1 VTTTSSVKSDTPPLL
16 IALAAGVL
24 LFSMVGI
31 IPSTQRVF
39 DRLRTRRRR
48 GPEGQTTRKEWM
60 YRPPA
65 PGDEQVDPLAAPAEA
80 SAGVDEPRSDL
91 DSAATA
97 PPSVEMAAEA
107 AVEKAGEAVAESAAE
122 PRASVER
129 EQGEARHESEAEAAR
144 ITEDAR
150 RQARELIQAAELEAK
165 GIVVLA
171 GQNRARRENDLERL
185 ALEERRM
192 RLAAR
197 ATAQEA
203 ERKAEELLAATEAQ
217 CRSLVREAESE
228 AERKATEIVEDAW
241 RRARERLEEA
251 ELESKGIVVETG
263 KERARLLNELALE
276 RALVEE
282 TRTRFESL
290 TVIEEAAR
298 RAEELLLAAEQRQE
312 ELQRESEGEA
322 ERKAAEIAA
331 DARRQAQELL
341 EEAKLEAARIVGAA
355 ERERA
360 QLVDELLVRQRS
372 VFEETRERLAGFL
385 SDALEEVEGMPAAR
399 EATADS
405 RNLDE
410 ALVART
416 SGDS

>member
-1 VTTTSSVKSDTPPLL
+1 
-16 IALAAGVL
+16 
-24 LFSMVGI
+24 MH
-31 IPSTQRVF
+31 
-39 DRLRTRRRR
+39 
-48 GPEGQTTRKEWM
+48 
-60 YRPPA
+60 RPPA

-80 SAGVDEPRSDL
+80 SAGVDGPRSDL
-91 DSAATA
+91 DSATTA

-107 AVEKAGEAVAESAAE
+107 AVETAGEAVAESAAE

-129 EQGEARHESEAEAAR
+129 EQGEAWHESEAEAAR

-171 GQNRARRENDLERL
+171 GQHRARRENDIERL

-298 RAEELLLAAEQRQE
+298 KAEELLLAAEQRRE
-312 ELQRESEGEA
+312 ELQSESEGEA
-322 ERKAAEIAA
+322 ER
-331 DARRQAQELL
+331 
-341 EEAKLEAARIVGAA
+341 
-355 ERERA
+355 
-360 QLVDELLVRQRS
+360 
-372 VFEETRERLAGFL
+372 
-385 SDALEEVEGMPAAR
+385 
-399 EATADS
+399 
-405 RNLDE
+405 
-410 ALVART
+410 
-416 SGDS
+416 